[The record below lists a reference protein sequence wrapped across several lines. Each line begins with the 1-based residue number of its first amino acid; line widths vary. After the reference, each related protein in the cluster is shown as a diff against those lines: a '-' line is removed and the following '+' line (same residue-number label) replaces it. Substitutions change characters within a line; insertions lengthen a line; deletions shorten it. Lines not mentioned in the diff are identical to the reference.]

1 MPPQGAEVA
10 LCAAKGL
17 CPADGVQLVAF
28 LLQAL
33 PAKAGILQES
43 KTGPRQGQFKH
54 PVHQRG
60 IAPSCPL
67 QGFSLAARH
76 SASSLSQVYPLFP
89 TSGMG
94 FCSICQNFAQL
105 IDGMHKFFI
114 MKLLLYS
121 MKSTSLILLHCRT
134 KFCGKRLIS
143 AHISFLYRGA
153 KQKIFA
159 PSMFVFQGASY
170 LYPLN
175 CPDL

>member
-1 MPPQGAEVA
+1 MPPQDAEVA

-121 MKSTSLILLHCRT
+121 VKAISLILLHCRT
-134 KFCGKRLIS
+134 KFCGDVLHRRFCGTSSPFFQNKRLSESLHS
-143 AHISFLYRGA
+143 AFLFLHI
-153 KQKIFA
+153 Q
-159 PSMFVFQGASY
+159 
-170 LYPLN
+170 LYPLR
-175 CPDL
+175 

>member
-1 MPPQGAEVA
+1 MPPQDAGIR

-43 KTGPRQGQFKH
+43 KTGPRQGSLNILSTKEELRR
-54 PVHQRG
+54 P
-60 IAPSCPL
+60 ASCKVFP
-67 QGFSLAARH
+67 LAARH

-94 FCSICQNFAQL
+94 FCGIYQNFAQL

-121 MKSTSLILLHCRT
+121 VKATSLILLHCRT
-134 KFCGKRLIS
+134 KFCGDVLHRRFCGTSSPFFQNKRLSESLHS
-143 AHISFLYRGA
+143 AFLFLHI
-153 KQKIFA
+153 Q
-159 PSMFVFQGASY
+159 
-170 LYPLN
+170 LYPLR
-175 CPDL
+175 